1 MQTKRIKSFKT
12 YRVKIQLK
20 IEGNTV
26 RIYNDG
32 SLGLVVMGGDFCSE
46 GCEFESHHRILDG
59 HFFIFICCKIC
70 NVFWKDEYKRKIGRG
85 WPIFCNDRNRN
96 RLPKTFQKVKPQT
109 MEHEILIQFYF
120 AKHLSCQSQLLLLPN
135 GSTYFARGGY
145 RTQVVR
151 LTAKLPPFSQY

>member
-20 IEGNTV
+20 IECNTV

-32 SLGLVVMGGDFCSE
+32 SLGLVVMGGDLCSE

-70 NVFWKDEYKRKIGRG
+70 NVF
-85 WPIFCNDRNRN
+85 
-96 RLPKTFQKVKPQT
+96 
-109 MEHEILIQFYF
+109 
-120 AKHLSCQSQLLLLPN
+120 
-135 GSTYFARGGY
+135 
-145 RTQVVR
+145 
-151 LTAKLPPFSQY
+151 